1 MEAVETLRFAYESI
15 ASQGGART
23 INAVG
28 SPADSRRVLA
38 RLADIVAG
46 GRVLRGR
53 WLPYPGG
60 SMTALGEVVREACG
74 IVDADDRPT
83 VLRRIEGALGE
94 PDPTAT
100 SRLLDV
106 VGSAER
112 GEPLW
117 GAIPATRTLL
127 EKIADASPVVVILE
141 GAEHADPQFAAS
153 CIGLAPLRPRS
164 GVLLIVASPV
174 PLQGWDDVLRVTPAD
189 APDGVAVA
197 RDPGELLL
205 AQGRSARAEDHLE
218 YGRALRDRLGERASE
233 RAEAIGT
240 HLAQGGDRADAV
252 KWFQLAAT
260 RAIERADMPSA
271 LELFDRAAAL
281 LQPSDP
287 ALPEVLTGL
296 AEALLSL
303 KEPQGAEEVA
313 GDALRFLGRSAEGA
327 VAARARV
334 IQMSARV
341 QLGHDVALA
350 DLAEVASQLR
360 ELGDGT
366 GLAEAAQTEAAVHW
380 VRSDYDRAIAAIERG
395 LAVEGAASYQHENL
409 ATWRA
414 SALLAGPEPV
424 REAITRCHELMSDGR
439 RNEIVT
445 ARCLVTLGGLLA
457 FADDFDEA
465 RSALDRAVRLQEEV
479 GQPPAIAG
487 TPTVAADVE
496 YLAGEPQQA
505 VDIAH
510 SALGAADQLG
520 PDHVVIL
527 SAIEARAA
535 FAAGN
540 GDAVEQALARCRAAT
555 PPGDASVEALYAG
568 IEARVSARAGDVGS
582 AEETCRSVAETFAA
596 DFQPRSRADALVDLA
611 DVLELAGRTEDA
623 RDALEEA
630 LRLYEAKGIRP
641 LLRAVREALLRLG
654 SAG

>member
-1 MEAVETLRFAYESI
+1 MEAVETLRLAYDSLT
-15 ASQGGART
+15 SQGGART
-23 INAVG
+23 ISVVG
-28 SPADSRRVLA
+28 SPAETGPVLA
-38 RLADIVAG
+38 RFAAIVG
-46 GRVLRGR
+46 DGRVLKGR

-60 SMTALGEVVREACG
+60 SMAALGQVVRGACG

-83 VLRRIEGALGE
+83 VRRRIEDALGE
-94 PDPTAT
+94 PDPTLT
-100 SRLLDV
+100 NRLLDV

-117 GAIPATRTLL
+117 AAIPAMRSLL
-127 EKIADASPVVVILE
+127 ETIAEAGPVVVILE

-153 CIGLAPLRPRS
+153 CVGLAPVRPRS
-164 GVLLIVASPV
+164 AVLVIVASPT
-174 PLQGWDDVLRVTPAD
+174 PLGGWDDVIRVTHTD
-189 APDGVAVA
+189 APDGAAVA
-197 RDPGELLL
+197 RDPGEVLL
-205 AQGRSARAEDHLE
+205 ARGRSALVEEHLE
-218 YGRALRDRLGERASE
+218 YGRALRDRLGDRASE

-240 HLAQGGDRADAV
+240 HLAQGGDRAGGV
-252 KWFQLAAT
+252 KWFQLAAA

-281 LQPSDP
+281 LQPIDP

-313 GDALRFLGRSAEGA
+313 GDALRFLGTSAEGA

-341 QLGHDVALA
+341 QLGHDVAPA

-360 ELGDGT
+360 ELGEAT
-366 GLAEAAQTEAAVHW
+366 GLAEAAQTEATLHW
-380 VRSDYDRAIAAIERG
+380 LRSDYHSAIEAIERG

-424 REAITRCHELMSDGR
+424 GEAIARCHELMSDEH

-457 FADDFDEA
+457 FTDDFDQA

-496 YLAGEPQQA
+496 YLSGDPQHA
-505 VDIAH
+505 VEIAH
-510 SALGAADQLG
+510 AALGAADQLG

-527 SAIEARAA
+527 SAIAARAA

-540 GDAVEQALARCRAAT
+540 EDAVAQALARCRAAT

-568 IEARVSARAGDVGS
+568 IEARVAARAGDVGS
-582 AEETCRSVAETFAA
+582 AEETCRSVAGTFAA

-611 DVLELAGRTEDA
+611 DVLEVAGRTGDA

-630 LRLYEAKGIRP
+630 LRLYKAKGIRP
-641 LLRAVREALLRLG
+641 LLRAVREALVRLG